1 MCLFEFK
8 NYVNYQQMLKI
19 KFHIGNNNTYFANYY
34 KKPKNLYEEKLQLF
48 GCFCTP

>member
-1 MCLFEFK
+1 
-8 NYVNYQQMLKI
+8 MLKI
-19 KFHIGNNNTYFANYY
+19 KFHIGNNNTYFAKYY

>member
-19 KFHIGNNNTYFANYY
+19 KFHIGKYNTYFANYY